1 MIGNVFDLQH
11 LIIREFAQRWHH
23 HLKSHFCI
31 YKQSIIKPVVI
42 HINSPIAALRNPGR
56 QACTKRHTQQF
67 IFVSSA
73 PPILVLPQ
81 PWCLPLDLL
90 LTLPSPPPLRPLVS
104 DDDQGLW
111 VSHREPVTPSSAG
124 SGCRSPTRR
133 ARSARCCPWPPPACC
148 TAASRAAC
156 SGRPGLCLGV
166 APVAMAPPLALK
178 CPR

>member
-81 PWCLPLDLL
+81 PWCTSLGPAPHAAVPVAAAAPRQRRRPGALGE
-90 LTLPSPPPLRPLVS
+90 PP
-104 DDDQGLW
+104 
-111 VSHREPVTPSSAG
+111 
-124 SGCRSPTRR
+124 R
-133 ARSARCCPWPPPACC
+133 ARDALFCRLRLPEPDPPSAARA
-148 TAASRAAC
+148 TLSVAASRALRC
-156 SGRPGLCLGV
+156 GFTGCLF
-166 APVAMAPPLALK
+166 
-178 CPR
+178 R